1 VYADCYASKLIGLA
15 RSAGPCFKEENLT
28 INCILPGFVKTG
40 LAPPEMIDRMPQ
52 EYVMPMST
60 VMRAY
65 DMFLH
70 GSEMTGQAVEL
81 SGDQI
86 HFHSIPKYPD
96 EISRWLHED
105 AKKLWNEVYAVG
117 NAPKSS

>member
-1 VYADCYASKLIGLA
+1 LHTSKLIGLA
-15 RSAGPCFKEENLT
+15 RSAGPRFKEENVT

-40 LAPPEMIDRMPQ
+40 LAPPEMIDMMPQ
-52 EYVMPMST
+52 EYVTPIST
-60 VMRAY
+60 VLRAY
-65 DMFLH
+65 DMFLRD
-70 GSEMTGQAVEL
+70 SEMTGQAVEL

-105 AKKLWNEVYAVG
+105 AKKLWSEVYAVG
-117 NAPKSS
+117 KAPKSS